1 MIVEKIITVRASID
15 DIWSMQKMLD
25 VETGVDY
32 LYVDISDA
40 KLLRNSFVSRIYR
53 LIDTAIEQAEEARAK
68 HILFA

>member
-1 MIVEKIITVRASID
+1 MIVEKIITVRASVD
-15 DIWSMQKMLD
+15 DVLSMQKMLD

-40 KLLRNSFVSRIYR
+40 KFLRNSFVSRIYR
-53 LIDTAIEQAEEARAK
+53 LIDTAIEQAEEAKAK